1 MLLEICK
8 YHVKLIYSAIYSA
21 RVYVAMLLKGFQDT
35 RQHEVDESAGVGLGC
50 AVVDGLVVAILVVMH
65 HGLDR
70 QMEEDWMKPAEN
82 KRLPKPPRPAIAVG
96 ERMDELELIV
106 EYASPDEQMVFGMPK
121 PVEKAGNQLRHL
133 PSRGRDMNH
142 LLPVE
147 NTYAPRA
154 EFPRPI
160 HQGRHHRVTL
170 LQADDIALHQRGYL
184 GDKRDRTGGKG
195 GW

>member
-1 MLLEICK
+1 
-8 YHVKLIYSAIYSA
+8 
-21 RVYVAMLLKGFQDT
+21 
-35 RQHEVDESAGVGLGC
+35 
-50 AVVDGLVVAILVVMH
+50 
-65 HGLDR
+65 
-70 QMEEDWMKPAEN
+70 
-82 KRLPKPPRPAIAVG
+82 
-96 ERMDELELIV
+96 MDELELIV
-106 EYASPDEQMVFGMPK
+106 EYATPDEQMVFGMPK
-121 PVEKAGNQLRHL
+121 LVEKAGNQLRHL

-154 EFPRPI
+154 EYPRSI